1 MTFVGVTIN
10 GVGILIAGILGAL
23 IKKGIPQKFKS
34 TLMAGLGLCVLYSGV
49 SGFEENTNLLVLT
62 ASIVIGLVIGEL
74 LDFDAHLTRFGQ
86 WVQRKLAP
94 SRQIKGPAQKNF
106 TKKSLTQ
113 DSAKDGNM
121 SDGFVEAS
129 LIVCVG
135 AMAIVGAIE
144 SGTKGTYE
152 IYLAKSFIDIVTIF
166 LMASS
171 KGAGCCLAGVVCF
184 VYEGL
189 LTLGSSW
196 LASVVN
202 ETTISQMSQ
211 VGSLLVATIGL
222 NLLEITHIKIANFI
236 LAPFVPVLIYAISQA
251 F

>member
-1 MTFVGVTIN
+1 MTFVGVVIN
-10 GVGILIAGILGAL
+10 GAGILAAGSLGAL
-23 IKKGIPQKFKS
+23 IKKGIPEKFKT

-49 SGFEENTNLLVLT
+49 SGFSADTNLLVLT
-62 ASIVIGLVIGEL
+62 VSVVLGLVVGEL
-74 LDFDAHLTRFGQ
+74 LDFDGHLTRFGQ
-86 WVQRKLAP
+86 WVQKKLVH
-94 SRQIKGPAQKNF
+94 GKN
-106 TKKSLTQ
+106 L
-113 DSAKDGNM
+113 AKDGNT

-144 SGTKGTYE
+144 SGTKGTYDT
-152 IYLAKSFIDIVTIF
+152 YLAKSFIDIVTVF
-166 LMASS
+166 LMATS
-171 KGAGCCLAGVVCF
+171 KGVGCSLAGVVCF

-189 LTLGSSW
+189 LTLGSGW

-211 VGSLLVATIGL
+211 VGSLLVAAIGL

-236 LAPFVPVLIYAISQA
+236 LSPFIPVLIYAATQA